1 MRRPAAAILTAVAVT
16 AVAAASPAPKGPPP
30 APKGLPLAAPAPSHS
45 ASCGFSA
52 SLPAVSKHAT
62 SLPWAQQVLN
72 LPGAWQLS
80 QGRGITVAVIDSG
93 ADAVPQLAG
102 RVAAVN
108 LTSARPA
115 DCDGHGT
122 EVASIIAASRQPGT
136 AFAGVAPQAR
146 ILAIK
151 VQNGEQSQ
159 AGQGTGLVAQAIQ
172 LAVARGARVINMSLQ
187 SSQDNPVLRSA
198 VRYAIS
204 HRVVVVSA
212 AGNDKIIHGKKLT
225 GPFYPAS
232 YPGVLSVGAV
242 ASDGSPW
249 AGTDAFSRAGVSAP
263 GVYVTSAAPGGYV
276 VNQLVGTSYAAP
288 FAAGVAALI
297 LSLHPQLTPAEVVA
311 KIDGTANGGTGP
323 GTGAGLISPLNAL
336 TAVQLSTG
344 PTASPQPAGP
354 PVAVRRPPPP
364 DRPARDTALAITA
377 AALILAAA
385 IVIAGLAIPAARR
398 RRRPAGP

>member
-1 MRRPAAAILTAVAVT
+1 M
-16 AVAAASPAPKGPPP
+16 
-30 APKGLPLAAPAPSHS
+30 
-45 ASCGFSA
+45 
-52 SLPAVSKHAT
+52 
-62 SLPWAQQVLN
+62 LN

-80 QGRGITVAVIDSG
+80 QGQGITVAVIDSG

-108 LTSARPA
+108 LTTSPPA
-115 DCDGHGT
+115 DCYGHGT
-122 EVASIIAASRQPGT
+122 EVASIIAAGQAPGT

-151 VQNGEQSQ
+151 VQNGHQSQ
-159 AGQGTGLVAQAIQ
+159 AGQGQGTSLVAAAVR
-172 LAVARGARVINMSLQ
+172 LAVTRGARVINMSLQ
-187 SSQDNPVLRSA
+187 SSYDNPVLRAA

-204 HRVVVVSA
+204 RRVVVVSA
-212 AGNDKIIHGKKLT
+212 AGNDTTSHGKELT

-242 ASDGSPW
+242 AFDGSPW
-249 AGTDAFSRAGVSAP
+249 TDTDAFSRAGVSAP

-276 VNQLVGTSYAAP
+276 VNQLIGTSYAAP

-297 LSLHPQLTPAEVVA
+297 LSLHPKLAPAEVVA
-311 KIDGTANGGTGP
+311 RIEGTANGGTGP
-323 GTGAGLISPLNAL
+323 GTGAGLVSPLNAL
-336 TAVQLSTG
+336 TAVQLATG
-344 PTASPQPAGP
+344 PTASPQPAGR

-364 DRPARDTALAITA
+364 DRPARDTALATTA
-377 AALILAAA
+377 AALILAAV

-398 RRRPAGP
+398 RRRRRPAGP